1 MSGIVDSYHRRIN
14 YMRISVTD
22 RCDLSCIYCTSKSVP
37 HLTHDDILRYEEIHR
52 VVQAAAGLGVK
63 KIRLT
68 GGEPLARL
76 NLSRLVELLV
86 QVDGIDEVSLTTNG
100 TLLDKYAAELKVA
113 GLKRVNISLD
123 TFRADKFQRITGSDK
138 LQDVLRG
145 IEAAKKA
152 ELNPVKINMVVLKGI
167 NDNELLD
174 FARMTTSDGW
184 HVRFIEH
191 MPFVNTEAENNGLVA
206 IGEIMAIIQESLG
219 ELQPSFP
226 TSGNGPARYYQLP
239 NAEGTIGFIGAMTE
253 CFCAECNRFRLTAN
267 GKLRPCLL
275 DDDELDIKG
284 PLRSGA
290 SIKDLEQLIQEAAA
304 LKRAQHHLGEEPAP
318 VKRQMRQIGG

>member
-1 MSGIVDSYHRRIN
+1 MSDIVDSYHRRIN

-22 RCDLSCIYCTSKSVP
+22 RCDLCCIYCTTQSLP
-37 HLTHDDILRYEEIHR
+37 HLLHADILRYEEIHR

-76 NLSRLVELLV
+76 HLSNLVELLS

-100 TLLDKYAAELKVA
+100 ILLDKYAAELKAV

-123 TFRADKFQRITGSDK
+123 TFKADRFQRITGSDRLK
-138 LQDVLRG
+138 DVLRG

-152 ELNPVKINMVVLKGI
+152 ELNPVKINMVVLRGI
-167 NDNELLD
+167 NDDEILD
-174 FARMTTSDGW
+174 FARRTIDDGW

-191 MPFVNTEAENNGLVA
+191 MPFVSSGDKDDRLVA
-206 IGEIMAIIQESLG
+206 VGEIMATIQESLG
-219 ELQPSFP
+219 ELTPCCP

-239 NAEGTIGFIGAMTE
+239 QARGTIGFIGAITD
-253 CFCAECNRFRLTAN
+253 CFCAECNRFRLTAD

-275 DDDELDIKG
+275 DDDEIDIRR
-284 PLRSGA
+284 PLRRGA
-290 SIKDLEQLIQEAAA
+290 SIEELAQLIQEAAA
-304 LKRAQHHLGEEPAP
+304 LKRGQHRLGEEIIPG
-318 VKRQMRQIGG
+318 KRSMRQIGG

>member
-22 RCDLSCIYCTSKSVP
+22 RCNLSCIYCTSRAMP
-37 HLTHDDILRYEEIHR
+37 HLLHDDILRYEEIHR
-52 VVQAAAGLGVK
+52 VVQAAAGLGVN

-76 NLSRLVELLV
+76 NLSRLVELLS
-86 QVDGIDEVSLTTNG
+86 QVEGIDEVSLTTNG
-100 TLLDKYAAELKVA
+100 TLLDKYAAELKAA
-113 GLKRVNISLD
+113 GLRRVNISLD
-123 TFRADKFQRITGSDK
+123 TFKADKFQRITGSDRLK
-138 LQDVLRG
+138 DVLSG
-145 IEAAKKA
+145 IKAAKKGG
-152 ELNPVKINMVVLKGI
+152 LNPVKINMVVLKDI

-174 FARMTTSDGW
+174 FARMTVSDGW

-226 TSGNGPARYYQLP
+226 ASGNGPAKYYQLP
-239 NAEGTIGFIGAMTE
+239 NAEGTIGFIGPMTE

-275 DDDELDIKG
+275 DDDEVDIKE

-290 SIKDLEQLIQEAAA
+290 SIEELEQLIQEAAA
-304 LKRAQHHLGEEPAP
+304 LKQAQHHLGEEPAP
-318 VKRQMRQIGG
+318 AKRQMRQIGG

>member
-174 FARMTTSDGW
+174 FARRTISDGW